1 MSTPPPGRRR
11 PESLSARPSRL
22 VSGHLGQTG
31 HYQSR
36 GLGKVWIGRLVA
48 LDKEDRKAI
57 LKKSVKQ
64 EKRSAGAYKGS
75 RNAGSGSG
83 WLRKN
88 DVRSETLLIENK
100 FTTGTKS
107 ITIKEIDLRELR
119 QRAIIEDRI
128 PILQF
133 DLNNRG
139 YVVLVE
145 DDFLAMIEEQ
155 NE

>member
-1 MSTPPPGRRR
+1 M
-11 PESLSARPSRL
+11 A
-22 VSGHLGQTG
+22 LG
-31 HYQSR
+31 
-36 GLGKVWIGRLVA
+36 
-48 LDKEDRKAI
+48 KEDRKAI
-57 LKKSVKQ
+57 LKQSVKQ

-75 RNAGSGSG
+75 RIAGSGSG

-107 ITIKEIDLRELR
+107 ITIKELDLRELR

>member
-1 MSTPPPGRRR
+1 MYAFGF
-11 PESLSARPSRL
+11 
-22 VSGHLGQTG
+22 TG
-31 HYQSR
+31 
-36 GLGKVWIGRLVA
+36 
-48 LDKEDRKAI
+48 I
-57 LKKSVKQ
+57 LK
-64 EKRSAGAYKGS
+64 S
-75 RNAGSGSG
+75 R
-83 WLRKN
+83 
-88 DVRSETLLIENK
+88 

-107 ITIKEIDLRELR
+107 ITIKELDLRELR

-155 NE
+155 ND

>member
-1 MSTPPPGRRR
+1 
-11 PESLSARPSRL
+11 
-22 VSGHLGQTG
+22 
-31 HYQSR
+31 
-36 GLGKVWIGRLVA
+36 LGKVWIGRLVA

-107 ITIKEIDLRELR
+107 ITIKELDLRELR

-145 DDFLAMIEEQ
+145 DDFLAMIEDE
-155 NE
+155 